1 MIEYY
6 NRQIPVSLTEIVV
19 PDYTA
24 LIIVDMQNEFC
35 RKGEELLCP
44 SMVSK
49 LKTLIEKARE
59 AGVLVI
65 YIHDTLLQDRMSDSA
80 AWIRKYMVGLKTD
93 DPNDITEGSL
103 EGSENHNII
112 EEIKPL
118 ESDLRI
124 IKYRSSAFYGTP
136 LDLILRSNGIKTTI
150 ITGVVTDGCVEST
163 ARDASN
169 QYFVVIPED
178 CVWSG
183 NWELHEASLV
193 VMKHRYD
200 TVKSDDIIDIW
211 EKNP

>member
-6 NRQIPVSLTEIVV
+6 NRQIPVSLAEIVA

-24 LIIVDMQNEFC
+24 LIIVDVQNEFC
-35 RKGEELLCP
+35 RKGDELLC
-44 SMVSK
+44 STMVSK
-49 LKTLIEKARE
+49 LKPLIEDARKV
-59 AGVLVI
+59 GVLVI
-65 YIHDTLLQDRMSDSA
+65 YIQDTILRDRMSDSV

-103 EGSENHNII
+103 EGSERHNVI

-118 ESDLRI
+118 ERDLRI

-136 LDLILRSNGIKTTI
+136 LDLILRSNDIKTTI

-183 NWELHEASLV
+183 NQELHEASLV

-200 TVKSDDIIDIW
+200 VVRSEDIINIW
-211 EKNP
+211 EKYP

>member
-1 MIEYY
+1 MVEYY
-6 NRQIPVSLTEIVV
+6 NRLIPVSLDEIVD
-19 PDYTA
+19 PDNTA
-24 LIIVDMQNEFC
+24 LIIVDVQNEFC
-35 RKGEELLCP
+35 RKGEELICS
-44 SMVSK
+44 SMISK
-49 LKTLIEKARE
+49 LKPLIEKARR

-65 YIHDTLLQDRMSDSA
+65 YIQDTILPDRLSDSA
-80 AWIRKYMVGLKTD
+80 AWIRKYMVGLNTD

-103 EGSENHNII
+103 EGSFRHEVIN
-112 EEIKPL
+112 EIKPL
-118 ESDLRI
+118 EKDLRI

-136 LDLILRSNGIKTTI
+136 LDLILRSNDVKTTI

-183 NWELHEASLV
+183 NQELHEASLV
-193 VMKHRYD
+193 VMRHRYD
-200 TVKSDDIIDIW
+200 IVRSEDIMSIW

>member
-49 LKTLIEKARE
+49 LKILIEKARG

-103 EGSENHNII
+103 EGSE
-112 EEIKPL
+112 
-118 ESDLRI
+118 
-124 IKYRSSAFYGTP
+124 
-136 LDLILRSNGIKTTI
+136 
-150 ITGVVTDGCVEST
+150 
-163 ARDASN
+163 
-169 QYFVVIPED
+169 
-178 CVWSG
+178 
-183 NWELHEASLV
+183 
-193 VMKHRYD
+193 
-200 TVKSDDIIDIW
+200 
-211 EKNP
+211 

>member
-49 LKTLIEKARE
+49 LKTLIEKARG

-65 YIHDTLLQDRMSDSA
+65 YIHDTILQDRMSDSA

-112 EEIKPL
+112 EEI
-118 ESDLRI
+118 
-124 IKYRSSAFYGTP
+124 YGTP
-136 LDLILRSNGIKTTI
+136 LDLILRSNDIKTTI